1 MRILLSN
8 DDGYLARG
16 INVLHEAMQ
25 PLGEVTVMA
34 PEQNCSG
41 ASNSLTLS
49 RPLSVHQAANGFNY
63 VNGTPTDS
71 VHIALTGM
79 LDQQPDLVV
88 SGINNGQNV
97 GEDTLYSGTVAAAT
111 EGFMFGIP
119 AIAFSLVGRDWLHL
133 EDAARVAAEIV
144 AHFLEHPMPGH
155 PLLNVN
161 IPSLPYDQLGEWQ
174 SDAARQASSFAAG
187 DPPDR
192 SARQSDLLDRPVGR
206 RARRERRHRFP
217 RRRERPRVDHAAAT
231 RSDSYASSC
240 PRRANGRAPG
250 AVAHDATSAPSAFRW
265 RSRIWCASRAS
276 PKARPRRS
284 PRGKRSPRARR

>member
-16 INVLHEAMQ
+16 LNVLSRGHAAARRSH
-25 PLGEVTVMA
+25 GD
-34 PEQNCSG
+34 G
-41 ASNSLTLS
+41 ARAELQRRVELAHAVASAHI
-49 RPLSVHQAANGFNY
+49 HQAANGFNY

-79 LDQQPDLVV
+79 LDEQPDLVV

-133 EDAARVAAEIV
+133 DAAARVAAEIV

-161 IPSLPYDQLGEWQ
+161 IPSLPYDQMGEW
-174 SDAARQASSFAAG
+174 R
-187 DPPDR
+187 
-192 SARQSDLLDRPVGR
+192 
-206 RARRERRHRFP
+206 
-217 RRRERPRVDHAAAT
+217 
-231 RSDSYASSC
+231 
-240 PRRANGRAPG
+240 
-250 AVAHDATSAPSAFRW
+250 
-265 RSRIWCASRAS
+265 
-276 PKARPRRS
+276 
-284 PRGKRSPRARR
+284 

>member
-1 MRILLSN
+1 MLAERPTNQSFRVGFSSSGQAVRPALPRLVRMPTFLGYNRQMRILLSN

-16 INVLHEAMQ
+16 INVLYAAMQ

-49 RPLSVHQAANGFNY
+49 RPLNIHTAPNGFNY

-79 LDQQPDLVV
+79 LAEKPDLVV
-88 SGINNGQNV
+88 TGINNGQNM

-111 EGFMFGIP
+111 EGFMFGVP

-133 EDAARVAAEIV
+133 DDAARVAAEIV
-144 AHFLEHPMPGH
+144 AHYLAHPMPGH

-161 IPSLPYDQLGEWQ
+161 IPSLPYDQMGEWQ
-174 SDAARQASSFAAG
+174 ITRLGKRHPSQPVVREVDPRGNPIWWIGPSGDALDASEGTDFHAIENGHVSITPLQLDLTHTKLLPATREWAAARS
-187 DPPDR
+187 
-192 SARQSDLLDRPVGR
+192 
-206 RARRERRHRFP
+206 
-217 RRRERPRVDHAAAT
+217 
-231 RSDSYASSC
+231 
-240 PRRANGRAPG
+240 
-250 AVAHDATSAPSAFRW
+250 
-265 RSRIWCASRAS
+265 
-276 PKARPRRS
+276 RRS
-284 PRGKRSPRARR
+284 

>member
-16 INVLHEAMQ
+16 INVLHAALQ
-25 PLGEVTVMA
+25 PLGAVTVMA

-41 ASNSLTLS
+41 SSNSLTLS
-49 RPLSVHQAANGFNY
+49 RPLSVHQAPNGFNF

-79 LDQQPDLVV
+79 LEHKPDIVV

-119 AIAFSLVGRDWLHL
+119 SIAFSLVGRDWLHL
-133 EDAARVAAEIV
+133 EDAARVAAEIT
-144 AHFLEHPMPGH
+144 AHFLDHPMPGH

-161 IPSLPYDQLGEWQ
+161 IPSLPYDQLGEWKVTRLGKRHPSQ
-174 SDAARQASSFAAG
+174 PVIRQTDPRGNPIYWIGPSGDALDASEGTDF
-187 DPPDR
+187 
-192 SARQSDLLDRPVGR
+192 
-206 RARRERRHRFP
+206 
-217 RRRERPRVDHAAAT
+217 HAV
-231 RSDSYASSC
+231 
-240 PRRANGRAPG
+240 ANGFVSITPLQLDLTHTKLMAETREWARAG
-250 AVAHDATSAPSAFRW
+250 
-265 RSRIWCASRAS
+265 SRRT
-276 PKARPRRS
+276 
-284 PRGKRSPRARR
+284 